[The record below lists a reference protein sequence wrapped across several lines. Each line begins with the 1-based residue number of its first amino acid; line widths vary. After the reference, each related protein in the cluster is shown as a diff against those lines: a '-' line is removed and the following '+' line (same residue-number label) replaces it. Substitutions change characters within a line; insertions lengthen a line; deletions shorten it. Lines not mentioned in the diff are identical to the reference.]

1 MGAAGLPSAPT
12 ARPKAPA
19 EGPQALAEGLFS
31 TLNSSAFPEIQQFN
45 AREAGSAFSSHVP
58 AFTAAQ
64 VINNNQPLL
73 LAGSPIP
80 LLSLF
85 FFFNLCQRYCLE
97 IFLDHLFLN
106 YQPEERRRGGGREK
120 KKKKKGKRKKLL
132 RLIAY
137 REEIQMSH
145 ESRKLED

>member
-1 MGAAGLPSAPT
+1 MRGWVFYFSYFCQKGRILGGETGWGGSEVGAAGLTSAPT

-45 AREAGSAFSSHVP
+45 AREAGSVFSSHVP

-85 FFFNLCQRYCLE
+85 FL
-97 IFLDHLFLN
+97 IFA
-106 YQPEERRRGGGREK
+106 
-120 KKKKKGKRKKLL
+120 KGTV
-132 RLIAY
+132 
-137 REEIQMSH
+137 
-145 ESRKLED
+145 